1 MLAMQ
6 SAYGEPD
13 LIGYL
18 NLELY
23 RSHPELSSF
32 LPSLHFYNVIVK
44 CQGECSCYRFIARVH
59 PSD

>member
-6 SAYGEPD
+6 SAYGEPN

-23 RSHPELSSF
+23 RITMNRLRSF
-32 LPSLHFYNVIVK
+32 LYYIFTM
-44 CQGECSCYRFIARVH
+44 
-59 PSD
+59 

>member
-23 RSHPELSSF
+23 GITINCLCSF
-32 LPSLHFYNVIVK
+32 LYYIFTM
-44 CQGECSCYRFIARVH
+44 
-59 PSD
+59 